1 MARAYFTPAFFDF
14 IRQLRLHNDRAW
26 FEANKKRYETQVRD
40 PLLGF
45 IADFGPRLRR
55 ISVNFLAD
63 PRPVGGSMFRI
74 YRDIR
79 FSRDKSPYKT
89 NAAIHFPHR
98 AGKDTPAPSF
108 YLQLGPDEVFGGVGI
123 YHPDPKTL
131 EKVRDAIVAHPDR
144 WKRAVSGKAFRDTCH
159 LWGNTLKN
167 PPRGYDPQH
176 ALIEDLKR
184 TDFVAMTSFSEHQAC
199 SPDFMDAF
207 AKTCTAAS
215 PFAGFLTTAVGLP
228 Y

>member
-14 IRQLRLHNDRAW
+14 FRQLRLHNDRAW

-40 PLLGF
+40 PLLAF
-45 IADFGPRLRR
+45 VADFGPRLRR
-55 ISVNFLAD
+55 ISTNFLAD

-89 NAAIHFPHR
+89 HAAIHFPHR
-98 AGKDTPAPSF
+98 AGTDIPAPSF
-108 YLQLGPDEVFGGVGI
+108 YLHLSPEEVFGGVGI

-131 EKVRDAIVAHPDR
+131 GKARDAIVAQPEA
-144 WKRAVSGKAFRDTCH
+144 WKRAISSKAFVDTCQ
-159 LWGNTLKN
+159 LRGDTLKN

-176 ALIEDLKR
+176 ALIDDLKR
-184 TDFVAMTSFSEHQAC
+184 TDFIAMTNFSERQAC
-199 SPDFMDAF
+199 SADFMEAF

-215 PFAGFLTTAVGLP
+215 PFARFLTAAVGLP